1 MKRDIFEAY
10 VDRVTDRFGITRERL
25 FAKDKSRDVV
35 DARHML
41 YYLCSERPMTN
52 TYIKQY
58 MGENGY
64 NIDLPSISHG
74 LKRVEHHISQ
84 DPDYTT
90 LINQL
95 K

>member
-1 MKRDIFEAY
+1 MKRDIFEDY
-10 VDRVTDRFGITRERL
+10 VDRVTDRFDIPRERL
-25 FAKDKSRDVV
+25 FTKDKSRDVV

-64 NIDLPSISHG
+64 HIDLPSIGHG
-74 LKRVEHHISQ
+74 IKRVEYHISQ
-84 DPDYTT
+84 DPDYIT

>member
-1 MKRDIFEAY
+1 MKRDIFEDY
-10 VDRVTDRFGITRERL
+10 VDRVSSRFDVPRERM
-25 FAKDKSRDVV
+25 FTKDKSRDVV

-41 YYLCSERPMTN
+41 YYLCSERPMSN

-58 MGENGY
+58 MGQNGY
-64 NIDLPSISHG
+64 HIDLPSIGHG
-74 LKRVEHHISQ
+74 IKRVEHHISE
-84 DPDYTT
+84 DPDYIT

>member
-10 VDRVTDRFGITRERL
+10 VDRVTDRFGISRERL

-74 LKRVEHHISQ
+74 LKRVEYHISQ

>member
-1 MKRDIFEAY
+1 MKKEIFEQY
-10 VDRVTDRFGITRERL
+10 VDRVTHRFGISREQL
-25 FAKDKSRDVV
+25 FTKDKSRHIS
-35 DARHML
+35 DARHVL

-52 TYIKQY
+52 TYIRQY

-64 NIDLPSISHG
+64 HIDLPSIGHG
-74 LKRVEHHISQ
+74 VRKVESNINQ
-84 DPDYTT
+84 DPDYIT

>member
-1 MKRDIFEAY
+1 MKRDIFEDY
-10 VDRVTDRFGITRERL
+10 VDRVTSRFDITRERL
-25 FAKDKSRDVV
+25 FTKDKSRDVV

-58 MGENGY
+58 MGDNGY
-64 NIDLPSISHG
+64 HIDLPSIGHG
-74 LKRVEHHISQ
+74 IKRVERHISQ

>member
-1 MKRDIFEAY
+1 MKRDIFDYY
-10 VDRVTDRFGITRERL
+10 VQQVSERYDIPQQRL
-25 FAKDKSRDVV
+25 FTKDKSRDVV

-41 YYLCSERPMTN
+41 YYLCKDRPMDA
-52 TYIKQY
+52 TYIKKY

-64 NIDLPSISHG
+64 DIAVNSITHG
-74 LKRVEHHISQ
+74 VRRVEKLISE
-84 DPDYTT
+84 DPDYIT

>member
-74 LKRVEHHISQ
+74 LKRVEYHISQ
-84 DPDYTT
+84 APDYTT

>member
-1 MKRDIFEAY
+1 MKRDIFDYY
-10 VDRVTDRFGITRERL
+10 VQQVSERYDIPQQRL
-25 FAKDKSRDVV
+25 FTKDKSRDVV

-41 YYLCSERPMTN
+41 YYLCKDRPMTN
-52 TYIKQY
+52 TYIKRY
-58 MGENGY
+58 MTENGY
-64 NIDLPSISHG
+64 DIDLPSIAHG
-74 LKRVEHHISQ
+74 LKRVEEHIAN

>member
-1 MKRDIFEAY
+1 MKRDIFEDY
-10 VDRVTDRFGITRERL
+10 VDRVSSRFDVPRERL
-25 FAKDKSRDVV
+25 FTKDKSRDIV

-41 YYLCSERPMTN
+41 YYLCSERRMTP

-64 NIDLPSISHG
+64 DIAVTTITHG
-74 LKRVEHHISQ
+74 VKRVEKMIGE
-84 DPDYTT
+84 DPDYIT

>member
-1 MKRDIFEAY
+1 MKRDIFEDYA
-10 VDRVTDRFGITRERL
+10 DRVSARFGVPRERL

-41 YYLCSERPMTN
+41 YYLCKDRPMTN
-52 TYIKQY
+52 TYIKRY
-58 MGENGY
+58 MTENGY
-64 NIDLPSISHG
+64 DIDLPSIAHG
-74 LKRVEHHISQ
+74 LKRVEEHIAN
-84 DPDYTT
+84 DPDYTI

>member
-1 MKRDIFEAY
+1 MKRDIFEDY
-10 VDRVTDRFGITRERL
+10 VDRVSARFDIPRERL

-41 YYLCSERPMTN
+41 YYLCKERPMTN
-52 TYIKQY
+52 TYIKRY
-58 MGENGY
+58 MTENGY
-64 NIDLPSISHG
+64 AIDLPSIAHG
-74 LKRVEHHISQ
+74 LKRVEEHIAN

>member
-1 MKRDIFEAY
+1 MKRDIFESY
-10 VDRVTDRFGITRERL
+10 VDRVSTRFDIPRERL

-41 YYLCSERPMTN
+41 YYLCKQRPMSPSA
-52 TYIKQY
+52 IQQY
-58 MGENGY
+58 LSENGY
-64 NIDLPSISHG
+64 DVAVTSVTHG
-74 LKRVEHHISQ
+74 VKKVEKLLAE

-90 LINQL
+90 LFNQL

>member
-1 MKRDIFEAY
+1 MKRDIFEDY
-10 VDRVTDRFGITRERL
+10 VDRVSSRFDIPRERL
-25 FAKDKSRDVV
+25 FTKDKSRDVV

-64 NIDLPSISHG
+64 HIDLPSIGHG
-74 LKRVEHHISQ
+74 IKRVEYHISQ
-84 DPDYTT
+84 DPDYIT

>member
-1 MKRDIFEAY
+1 MKRDIFEDY
-10 VDRVTDRFGITRERL
+10 VDRVTNRFDIPRERL
-25 FAKDKSRDVV
+25 FTKDKSRDVV

-58 MGENGY
+58 MGDNGY
-64 NIDLPSISHG
+64 HIDLPSIGHG
-74 LKRVEHHISQ
+74 IKRVEYHISQ
-84 DPDYTT
+84 DPDYIT

>member
-1 MKRDIFEAY
+1 MKRDIFEDY
-10 VDRVTDRFGITRERL
+10 VDRVSARFDIPRERL
-25 FAKDKSRDVV
+25 FAKDKSRPVV

-41 YYLCSERPMTN
+41 YYLCRERPMTN

-64 NIDLPSISHG
+64 NIDLPSIAHG
-74 LKRVEHHISQ
+74 LKRVEEHIAN
-84 DPDYTT
+84 DPDYIT

>member
-1 MKRDIFEAY
+1 MKRDIFETY
-10 VDRVTDRFGITRERL
+10 VDRVTSRFDIPRERL
-25 FAKDKSRDVV
+25 FTKDKSRDVV

-41 YYLCSERPMTN
+41 YYLCKDRPMTN
-52 TYIKQY
+52 TYIKRY
-58 MGENGY
+58 MTENGY
-64 NIDLPSISHG
+64 DIDLPSIAHG
-74 LKRVEHHISQ
+74 LKRVEEHIAN